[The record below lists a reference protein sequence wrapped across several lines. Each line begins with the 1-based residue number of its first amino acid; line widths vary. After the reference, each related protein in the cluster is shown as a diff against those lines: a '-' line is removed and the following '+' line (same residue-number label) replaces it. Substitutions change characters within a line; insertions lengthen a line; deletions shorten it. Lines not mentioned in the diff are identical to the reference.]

1 MKGTKVRVTLPEG
14 THEVEFE
21 RNLQEVVFRLLGE
34 NQGTHTLRFHE
45 IQPGVY
51 RVELAGHQEVVWIEP
66 GPDQVVVQTRYR
78 RYVIP
83 VERAE
88 RKGTVGIQEG
98 EVVVRAP
105 MSGLVVDVLK
115 EAGERVAEGDS
126 LLVLEA
132 MKMRSEIPAPASGII
147 KKIHVEPGQ
156 SVSAGR
162 DLVVLQV
169 EESGV

>member
-1 MKGTKVRVTLPEG
+1 MKGTRVRVILPEG

-21 RNLQEVVFRLLGE
+21 KDLREVVFRPV
-34 NQGTHTLRFHE
+34 NQEEPHTLRFHE

-51 RVELAGHQEVVWIEP
+51 RVELGDRQEIVLLEP

-78 RYVIP
+78 RYLLR
-83 VERAE
+83 VERAGA
-88 RKGTVGIQEG
+88 RAATGLREG
-98 EVVVRAP
+98 EVTVRAP

-115 EAGERVAEGDS
+115 EAGETVKEGEA
-126 LLVLEA
+126 LLILEA
-132 MKMRSEIPAPASGII
+132 MKMRSEIPAPAPGVI
-147 KKIHVEPGQ
+147 KRIHVEPGQ

-169 EESGV
+169 SNSGV